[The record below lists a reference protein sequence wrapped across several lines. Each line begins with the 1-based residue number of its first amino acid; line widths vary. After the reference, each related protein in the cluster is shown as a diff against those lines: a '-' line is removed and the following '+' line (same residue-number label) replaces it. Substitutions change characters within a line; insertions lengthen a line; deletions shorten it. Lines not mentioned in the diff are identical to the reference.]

1 MSTLN
6 TDTVLF
12 GKTQRALLAIFF
24 ARPDETF
31 YLRQIVRMTGGGQG
45 AIQRELKRWVQAGLL
60 IQTRQGNQVHYQA
73 NQALPIFPELKAITL
88 KTCGMAD
95 VLREALADLAER
107 IVLAFIYGSM
117 AAGTEK
123 AGSDVDLIVVGD
135 ASFGEVVASLQ
146 SAQERIGR
154 EINPSVYL
162 AEEFKKKLRNGHHF
176 LSSVLAG
183 AKIFLIGGESELG
196 RLGA

>member
-12 GKTQRALLAIFF
+12 GKTQRALLALFF
-24 ARPDETF
+24 ARPEETF
-31 YLRQIVRMTGGGQG
+31 YLRQIIRMAGGGQG

-88 KTCGMAD
+88 KTCGVAG
-95 VLREALADLAER
+95 VLCEALADLAER
-107 IVLAFIYGSM
+107 IVLAFIHGSI

-146 SAQERIGR
+146 AAQERIGR
-154 EINPSVYL
+154 EINPSVYSVD
-162 AEEFKKKLRNGHHF
+162 EFKKKLRDGHHF